1 MDPGWGKSFP
11 TNLGTFW
18 TCQSP
23 NGQLVV
29 WGPVVWIP
37 IGFPDEREKKGI
49 LRGTPIQIPNHRAPN
64 QQLTRWWFQI
74 FFIFTPT
81 WGDGSSSSS
90 VDKRNP
96 TYHAA
101 GGHMLSAP
109 RLLLHLAFLGALQEC
124 YGNYLQE
131 KILEGSCD
139 LGDCVGGDQNSG
151 NALIQKHAA
160 QAPASNSP
168 KSEQLMKPWDR
179 RQYLVMGTHKSGTHL
194 IRNVMRRT
202 FDALGATSSCAY
214 NSFAIPFTTVGCKQ
228 NCTENPS
235 PIRWASWNDPNH
247 IVELRKEGPL
257 RGLMTIRDPMEM
269 VVSAYVYH
277 HRGEEIG
284 PNAAWELPENLT
296 WLEPSE
302 GLPLM
307 AEVMMEPLSAM
318 MTSFEI
324 ADGDVLFVRYED
336 FLRSSEDFDA
346 TYAKI
351 MDFFFENEVSEDQK
365 KAALASAKL
374 EDSHGPFGLSKSL
387 EKGEVASGQEG
398 DHTNDEQA
406 MNDVRKYLKLI
417 RQETYDQLDSWRRE
431 LGYHTPIQFW
441 SHSAWKILK
450 FQCHRP
456 LAALALRDGY
466 SNFCQGS

>member
-1 MDPGWGKSFP
+1 M
-11 TNLGTFW
+11 
-18 TCQSP
+18 
-23 NGQLVV
+23 
-29 WGPVVWIP
+29 
-37 IGFPDEREKKGI
+37 
-49 LRGTPIQIPNHRAPN
+49 
-64 QQLTRWWFQI
+64 
-74 FFIFTPT
+74 
-81 WGDGSSSSS
+81 
-90 VDKRNP
+90 
-96 TYHAA
+96 
-101 GGHMLSAP
+101 
-109 RLLLHLAFLGALQEC
+109 
-124 YGNYLQE
+124 
-131 KILEGSCD
+131 
-139 LGDCVGGDQNSG
+139 GDCVGGDQNSG

-160 QAPASNSP
+160 QAPASNSR

-179 RQYLVMGTHKSGTHL
+179 RQYLVMATHKSGTHL

-202 FDALGATSSCAY
+202 FDALGATGSCAY

-235 PIRWASWNDPNH
+235 PIRWANWNDPNH
-247 IVELRKEGPL
+247 IVEMRKMGPL

-269 VVSAYVYH
+269 IVSAYVYH

-284 PNAAWELPENLT
+284 PSAAWEIPENLT

-307 AEVMMEPLSAM
+307 AEVMMEPLSDM
-318 MTSFEI
+318 VTSFEI
-324 ADGDVLFVRYED
+324 ADGDVLPVRYED
-336 FLRSSEDFDA
+336 FLRSSDDFDA

-387 EKGEVASGQEG
+387 EKWEVASGQEG

-417 RQETYDQLDSWRRE
+417 RQETYNQLILWRAE
-431 LGYHTPIQFW
+431 LGYHTPIQ
-441 SHSAWKILK
+441 
-450 FQCHRP
+450 
-456 LAALALRDGY
+456 DG
-466 SNFCQGS
+466 SQSE

>member
-1 MDPGWGKSFP
+1 
-11 TNLGTFW
+11 
-18 TCQSP
+18 
-23 NGQLVV
+23 
-29 WGPVVWIP
+29 
-37 IGFPDEREKKGI
+37 
-49 LRGTPIQIPNHRAPN
+49 
-64 QQLTRWWFQI
+64 
-74 FFIFTPT
+74 
-81 WGDGSSSSS
+81 
-90 VDKRNP
+90 
-96 TYHAA
+96 
-101 GGHMLSAP
+101 MLSAP

-160 QAPASNSP
+160 QAPASNSR

-179 RQYLVMGTHKSGTHL
+179 RQYLVMATHKSGTHL

-214 NSFAIPFTTVGCKQ
+214 NDFAIPFTTVGCKQ

-235 PIRWASWNDPNH
+235 PIRWANWNDPNH
-247 IVELRKEGPL
+247 IVEMRKKGPL

-284 PNAAWELPENLT
+284 PSAAWKIPENLT

-307 AEVMMEPLSAM
+307 AEVMMQPLSDM
-318 MTSFEI
+318 VTSFEI
-324 ADGDVLFVRYED
+324 ADGDTMPVRYED
-336 FLRSSEDFDA
+336 FLRSSDDFDA

-351 MDFFFENEVSEDQK
+351 MDFFFGDEVSEDQK

-417 RQETYDQLDSWRRE
+417 RQETYNQLNLWRTE
-431 LGYHTPIQFW
+431 LGYHTPIQ
-441 SHSAWKILK
+441 
-450 FQCHRP
+450 
-456 LAALALRDGY
+456 DG
-466 SNFCQGS
+466 S